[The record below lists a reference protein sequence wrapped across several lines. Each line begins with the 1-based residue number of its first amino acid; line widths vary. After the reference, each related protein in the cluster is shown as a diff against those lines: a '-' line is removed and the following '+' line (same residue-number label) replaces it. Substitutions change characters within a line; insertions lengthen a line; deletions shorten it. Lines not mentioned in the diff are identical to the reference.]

1 MCSDS
6 KVRLLSMG
14 IPSKT
19 ALSWSKTWE
28 PKSKTL
34 EGGEM
39 GMAVGKIEKL
49 YVFTLQRA
57 VTKWKNQMLTARQKK
72 LSPFIG

>member
-1 MCSDS
+1 MTVNLGYCLGVSCP
-6 KVRLLSMG
+6 KHA
-14 IPSKT
+14 K
-19 ALSWSKTWE
+19 SWSKTWE